1 MMVKKEG
8 MDMDSGSLSL
18 RILLCDDDPVFLERL
33 RQELR
38 GILKAR
44 KLGGAIHTFERP
56 GDIPPELLASCGIF
70 FLDMDFTPQ
79 NETGLALAKGI
90 RQVNPEAV
98 IIFLTNYIEYA
109 PAGYEVQAFRY
120 LLKSDA
126 PSKLERSLLDAIT
139 HISARR
145 EAVTFSVSGEPVT
158 FCLEDILYLEAQ
170 GHTVAVHTRQQ
181 KEYRLYAS
189 LAGLEQQLG
198 SRGFLRI
205 QKSYLV
211 NMRRIQR
218 FRCDSVTLDSG
229 TTLPVSE
236 KSYREQKNR
245 YLLWKGLG

>member
-1 MMVKKEG
+1 MES
-8 MDMDSGSLSL
+8 MDGGAASL
-18 RILLCDDDPVFLERL
+18 RILLCDDDPVFLDRL

-44 KLGGAIHTFERP
+44 KLGGTIHAFESP
-56 GDIPPELLASCGIF
+56 GEIPPELLASCGIF
-70 FLDMDFTPQ
+70 FLDMDFSPQ
-79 NETGLALAKGI
+79 NETGLALARAI
-90 RQVNPEAV
+90 RQVSPEAV

-120 LLKSDA
+120 LLKSDVQ
-126 PSKLERSLLDAIT
+126 SKLEKSLLDAVA

-145 EAVTFSVSGEPVT
+145 ETVTFPVSGEPVT

-170 GHTVAVHTRQQ
+170 GHTVAVHTRER
-181 KEYRLYAS
+181 KEYKLYAS

-205 QKSYLV
+205 QKSFLV
-211 NMRRIQR
+211 NMRRIRR
-218 FRCDSVTLDSG
+218 FRCDGVTLDSG